1 MRLFIS
7 YFYFRDKDR
16 QLLFCFPEKEG
27 KALPSFHL
35 LPFHRGPIF
44 ICQFISSSVRQFVS
58 FISFIFIRQFVSFIS
73 SSASSVSFSFV
84 SSSASSVHQLHQFIS
99 FIFICQFVSSSVS
112 SVSFSFVSLSVRQFH
127 QFISFISSSVSFSFV
142 SSSVCQFVSSSVR
155 LAPFFICQFVSSSE
169 NVKSPDADWLFPL
182 MKHKGRHS
190 HQHQG
195 TVKKSL
201 PHSAWRAG
209 INYIF
214 NTQKSDNS
222 SSARSRERVLQR

>member
-1 MRLFIS
+1 MFS
-7 YFYFRDKDR
+7 GEGGQSAPF
-16 QLLFCFPEKEG
+16 FP
-27 KALPSFHL
+27 PSSVSQGGAHFHL
-35 LPFHRGPIF
+35 SVR
-44 ICQFISSSVRQFVS
+44 QFVSSSVRQFH
-58 FISFIFIRQFVSFIS
+58 QFHFH
-73 SSASSVSFSFV
+73 SSVR
-84 SSSASSVHQLHQFIS
+84 
-99 FIFICQFVSSSVS
+99 QFVSSSVS
-112 SVSFSFVSLSVRQFH
+112 SVSFSFVSSSVSSVHQLHQFHFHSSVRQFH

>member
-1 MRLFIS
+1 MFS
-7 YFYFRDKDR
+7 GEGGQSAPF
-16 QLLFCFPEKEG
+16 FP
-27 KALPSFHL
+27 P
-35 LPFHRGPIF
+35 
-44 ICQFISSSVRQFVS
+44 
-58 FISFIFIRQFVSFIS
+58 
-73 SSASSVSFSFV
+73 SSVSQGGAHFHL
-84 SSSASSVHQLHQFIS
+84 SVR
-99 FIFICQFVSSSVS
+99 QFVSSSVS
-112 SVSFSFVSLSVRQFH
+112 SVSFSFVSSSVSSVHQLHQFHFHSSVRQFH

-142 SSSVCQFVSSSVR
+142 SSSVRQFHQFHFHFHLSVCQFHQFHFHSSVRQFVSLSVR
-155 LAPFFICQFVSSSE
+155 QFHQFHFHLSVRQFVSFIFIFICQFVSSSE

>member
-1 MRLFIS
+1 MFS
-7 YFYFRDKDR
+7 GEGGQSAPF
-16 QLLFCFPEKEG
+16 FP
-27 KALPSFHL
+27 P
-35 LPFHRGPIF
+35 
-44 ICQFISSSVRQFVS
+44 
-58 FISFIFIRQFVSFIS
+58 
-73 SSASSVSFSFV
+73 SSVSQGGAHFHL
-84 SSSASSVHQLHQFIS
+84 SVR
-99 FIFICQFVSSSVS
+99 QFVSSSVS
-112 SVSFSFVSLSVRQFH
+112 SVSFSFVSSSVSSVHQLHQFHFHSSVRQFH

-142 SSSVCQFVSSSVR
+142 SSSVRQFHFHSSVRQFVSLSVR
-155 LAPFFICQFVSSSE
+155 QFHQFHFHLSVRQFVSFIFIFICQFVSSSE